1 MSKKPK
7 RTKGVVRYIYII
19 YSKEGK
25 SVATVPF
32 SVPNYPNPVQEA
44 MDYVITNHLHEV
56 SGKLFVEVD

>member
-1 MSKKPK
+1 MSKKTK
-7 RTKGVVRYIYII
+7 RTNGVVRYIYII
-19 YSKEGK
+19 YSEEGK

-56 SGKLFVEVD
+56 